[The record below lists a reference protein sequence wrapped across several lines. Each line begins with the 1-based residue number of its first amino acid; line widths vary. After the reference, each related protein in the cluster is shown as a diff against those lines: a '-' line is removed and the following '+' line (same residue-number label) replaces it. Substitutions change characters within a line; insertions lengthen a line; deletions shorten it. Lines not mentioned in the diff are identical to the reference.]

1 MSLKDRL
8 FFIATSG
15 KYTGMDQGRGADKAI
30 RLMVLNIIYTFASV
44 VILSMGAADIR
55 SSLVDQ
61 GLLQMITGFLLFSN
75 LLLLWTKLPFIAGGL
90 ILTAIYGVFCGITLF
105 LKNGSQGFS
114 ILWVVSYPVM
124 SIFTL
129 SLPVG
134 LIPALVLFAL
144 IITGMAVPGIPMYPY
159 TVSEGILICGVYLF
173 IMILTAVYEHARS
186 IKDRWLTR
194 RDNYLKMIFASSQD
208 VILLFDKEG
217 RLAYWAD
224 IFLSRFHI
232 PHAAVQKQSYAGVFG
247 RFTGEERILR
257 IRALFTGEE
266 KNPLV
271 YEDLIDLD
279 ALRPGGVPGDIR
291 GNIRGDI
298 PGKPDS
304 EKPAGDPGSGESG
317 PRHYQIRL
325 TPMYDGQGIFQGAFA
340 IFQDMTEILA
350 AKEKAELANKAK
362 SNFLATMS
370 HEIRTPM
377 NAIIGMTSIGKISE
391 DQGKKDYCFDRIE
404 GASTHLLGVINDI
417 LDMSKIEA
425 DKLELSS
432 TEFEFEKMIARVIN
446 VLDVRITEKQQ
457 RLTVNLDERIPRRI
471 ICDEQRLSQ
480 VITNLLTNAI
490 KFTPDQG
497 SVTLSARLLSREEG
511 NCTLEI
517 AVTDTGIGIARD
529 LQDKLFQPFAQ
540 VDSSI
545 SRRFG
550 GTGLGLAISKRI
562 VEMMGGEIRVE
573 SGLGKGASFIF
584 TIRAEL
590 SPEELARQNTQAA
603 GAEDRENGAAGEE
616 NYPGRRILLAEDV
629 EINREI
635 VLSILEPLGLEIDE
649 AENGREA
656 CNKFAAN
663 PAAYDL
669 IFMDIHMPEVDGY
682 EATRLI
688 RAKEAELRAAPASG
702 AEGSAGVPI
711 IAMTANVF
719 KEDIERCLA
728 AGMNGHLGKPLNFDA
743 VLIVLRQYLARKI
756 T

>member
-1 MSLKDRL
+1 MNLKDRL
-8 FFIATSG
+8 FFITTSG
-15 KYTGMDQGRGADKAI
+15 KYTGLDQERGPDETI
-30 RLMVLNIIYTFASV
+30 RLMVLNIIYTFASM
-44 VILSMGAADIR
+44 VILSMGAADLR

-61 GLLQMITGFLLFSN
+61 GLLQMIIGFLLLSN
-75 LLLLWTKLPFIAGGL
+75 LLLLWTELPFIASGL
-90 ILTAIYGVFCGITLF
+90 ILTAVYGAFCGIMLF
-105 LKNGSQGFS
+105 LKNDGRGFS

-134 LIPALVLFAL
+134 LIPAAVLFAV
-144 IITGMAVPGIPMYPY
+144 IVTGMAVPGIPLYPY

-173 IMILTAVYEHARS
+173 IMILTAVYEYVRS

-194 RDNYLKMIFASSQD
+194 RDNYLKMIFANSQD

-217 RLAYWAD
+217 LLAYWAD
-224 IFLSRFHI
+224 VFLSRFYT
-232 PHAAVQKQSYAGVFG
+232 PPAAAVQKQSYAEIFG
-247 RFTGEERILR
+247 RFTQEERIAR
-257 IRALFTGEE
+257 IRALFTGKE
-266 KNPLV
+266 KAPLV
-271 YEDLIDLD
+271 YEDLINLD
-279 ALRPGGVPGDIR
+279 ALRPGGREEPVSLPPISGAPGD
-291 GNIRGDI
+291 GA
-298 PGKPDS
+298 P
-304 EKPAGDPGSGESG
+304 SGESRPG
-317 PRHYQIRL
+317 SRHYQIHL
-325 TPMYDGQGIFQGAFA
+325 TPMYDGGGIFQGAFA
-340 IFQDMTEILA
+340 IFQDMTEILS
-350 AKEKAELANKAK
+350 AKERAELANRAK
-362 SNFLATMS
+362 SNFLAAMS

-377 NAIIGMTSIGKISE
+377 NAIIGMTGIGRASG
-391 DQGKKDYCFDRIE
+391 DSRKKDYCFDRIE

-425 DKLELSS
+425 DRLELSY
-432 TEFEFEKMIARVIN
+432 TEFEFEKMITRILN
-446 VLDVRITEKQQ
+446 VLDIRITEKQQ
-457 RLTVNLDERIPRRI
+457 RLTLDLDQGIPQKI

-497 SVTLSARLLSREEG
+497 SVTLSARLLSQKAED
-511 NCTLEI
+511 CFLEI

-529 LQDKLFQPFAQ
+529 LQSRLFQPFAQ

-562 VEMMGGEIRVE
+562 VEMMDGEIRIE
-573 SGLGKGASFIF
+573 SDLGKGASFIF
-584 TIRAEL
+584 TVRAQL
-590 SPEELARQNTQAA
+590 SPEQLARQNSAAA
-603 GAEDRENGAAGEE
+603 GENASDGPEQEAAGEE
-616 NYPGRRILLAEDV
+616 NYTGRRILLAEDV

-635 VLSILEPLGLEIDE
+635 VLSVLEPLGLKIDE

-656 CNKFAAN
+656 FDKFTAE

-688 RAKEAELRAAPASG
+688 RARESELRAALPNSDPPQ
-702 AEGSAGVPI
+702 VPI

-719 KEDIERCLA
+719 KEDIERCLS
-728 AGMNGHLGKPLNFDA
+728 AGMNGHLGKPLDFGEVLA
-743 VLIVLRQYLARKI
+743 VLRRYLADPNG
-756 T
+756 

>member
-1 MSLKDRL
+1 MNLRDRL

-15 KYTGMDQGRGADKAI
+15 KYTGMDQERGPDEAI
-30 RLMVLNIIYTFASV
+30 RLMVLNVIYTFASV
-44 VILSMGAADIR
+44 VILSMGSADIR

-61 GLLQMITGFLLFSN
+61 GLLQMITGFLLLSN
-75 LLLLWTKLPFIAGGL
+75 LLLLWTELPFIAAGL
-90 ILTAIYGVFCGITLF
+90 ILTAVYGAFCAIVLF
-105 LKNGSQGFS
+105 LKDGSRGLS

-144 IITGMAVPGIPMYPY
+144 IVAGMAAPGIPMYSY

-173 IMILTAVYEHARS
+173 IMILTAIYEYVRS

-194 RDNYLKMIFASSQD
+194 RDNYLKMIFTNSQD

-224 IFLSRFHI
+224 VFLSRFKI
-232 PHAAVQKQSYAGVFG
+232 PQAAAVQKQSYAEVFG
-247 RFTGEERILR
+247 RFTGEEQIAR

-266 KNPLV
+266 KAPLV
-271 YEDLIDLD
+271 YEDLIDL
-279 ALRPGGVPGDIR
+279 AAPQPAGVPGER
-291 GNIRGDI
+291 GSENPAGE
-298 PGKPDS
+298 PCTGEPDS
-304 EKPAGDPGSGESG
+304 GEAG
-317 PRHYQIRL
+317 PRHYQIHL
-325 TPMYDGQGIFQGAFA
+325 TPMYDGRGIFQGAFA

-350 AKEKAELANKAK
+350 AKERAELANKAK
-362 SNFLATMS
+362 SNFLAAMS

-377 NAIIGMTSIGKISE
+377 NAVIGMTSIGKASE
-391 DQGKKDYCFDRIE
+391 DPGKKDYCFDRIE

-432 TEFEFEKMIARVIN
+432 TEFEFEKMITRVVN
-446 VLDVRITEKQQ
+446 VLDGRIAEKQQ
-457 RLTVNLDERIPRRI
+457 RLTVDLDGGIPQKI

-480 VITNLLTNAI
+480 VIANLLTNAV

-497 SVTLSARLLSREEG
+497 SITLSARFLGEG
-511 NCTLEI
+511 GCTLEI
-517 AVTDTGIGIARD
+517 AVTDTGIGIAKD
-529 LQDKLFQPFAQ
+529 LQDRLFQPFAQ

-562 VEMMGGEIRVE
+562 VEMMDGEIRIE
-573 SGLGKGASFIF
+573 SELGKGASFIF

-590 SPEELARQNTQAA
+590 SLEELARQSS
-603 GAEDRENGAAGEE
+603 GAAGEAVSDSPE
-616 NYPGRRILLAEDV
+616 QGAAEEGNYADRRILLAEDV

-656 CNKFAAN
+656 FDKFVSD

-669 IFMDIHMPEVDGY
+669 IFMDIHMPELDGY

-702 AEGSAGVPI
+702 PEGSAGVPI

>member
-1 MSLKDRL
+1 
-8 FFIATSG
+8 
-15 KYTGMDQGRGADKAI
+15 
-30 RLMVLNIIYTFASV
+30 
-44 VILSMGAADIR
+44 
-55 SSLVDQ
+55 
-61 GLLQMITGFLLFSN
+61 
-75 LLLLWTKLPFIAGGL
+75 
-90 ILTAIYGVFCGITLF
+90 
-105 LKNGSQGFS
+105 
-114 ILWVVSYPVM
+114 
-124 SIFTL
+124 
-129 SLPVG
+129 
-134 LIPALVLFAL
+134 
-144 IITGMAVPGIPMYPY
+144 
-159 TVSEGILICGVYLF
+159 
-173 IMILTAVYEHARS
+173 
-186 IKDRWLTR
+186 
-194 RDNYLKMIFASSQD
+194 
-208 VILLFDKEG
+208 
-217 RLAYWAD
+217 LAYWAD

-232 PHAAVQKQSYAGVFG
+232 LRAARQSYAGVFG
-247 RFTGEERILR
+247 RFTGEERILQ

-266 KNPLV
+266 NNPLV

-279 ALRPGGVPGDIR
+279 ALRPGGVQGGPG
-291 GNIRGDI
+291 
-298 PGKPDS
+298 S
-304 EKPAGDPGSGESG
+304 EKPAGMPGSERTGSGEPTGKPGSEKPDSETSPGESG
-317 PRHYQIRL
+317 PRHYQIHL
-325 TPMYDGQGIFQGAFA
+325 TPMYDGQGIFQGVFA

-377 NAIIGMTSIGKISE
+377 NAIIGMTSIGKTSE
-391 DQGKKDYCFDRIE
+391 DTGKKDYCFDRIE

-425 DKLELSS
+425 GKLELSS
-432 TEFEFEKMIARVIN
+432 TEFEFEKMISRVIN

-457 RLTVNLDERIPRRI
+457 RLTVNLDQGIPQRI

-480 VITNLLTNAI
+480 VITNFLTNAI

-497 SVTLSARLLSREEG
+497 SITLSARLLSGGEG
-511 NCTLEI
+511 DCILEI

-529 LQDKLFQPFAQ
+529 SQGRLFHPFAQ
-540 VDSSI
+540 MDSSI

-550 GTGLGLAISKRI
+550 GTGLGLVICKRI
-562 VEMMGGEIRVE
+562 VEMMNGEIRIE
-573 SGLGKGASFIF
+573 SELGKGASFIF

-603 GAEDRENGAAGEE
+603 GEEDRESGIAGEE
-616 NYPGRRILLAEDV
+616 NYQGRRILLAEDV

-656 CNKFAAN
+656 YDKFAAN

-688 RAKEAELRAAPASG
+688 RAKEAELRAAPDSG
-702 AEGSAGVPI
+702 SGRPAVSIGLSGPVPI

-728 AGMNGHLGKPLNFDA
+728 AGMNSHLGKPLDFDE
-743 VLIVLRQYLARKI
+743 VLVLLRQYLA
-756 T
+756 